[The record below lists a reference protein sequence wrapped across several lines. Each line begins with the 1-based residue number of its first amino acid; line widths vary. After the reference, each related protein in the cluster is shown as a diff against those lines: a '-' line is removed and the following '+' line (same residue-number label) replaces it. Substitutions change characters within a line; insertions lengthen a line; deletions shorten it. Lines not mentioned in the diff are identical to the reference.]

1 MSANY
6 ISTYVLSSALRYSV
20 TNNQSLL
27 SKATKEATTGR
38 FADVGLQLGTATGR
52 DVELRAEMSFA
63 DQIVDTNG
71 LVAGRVDVTQN
82 RLGELGATA
91 QEFLKNLIATRDADN
106 GASMIQPS
114 ASANLQDLI
123 GALNAS
129 YNGSYLFGG
138 INTQNAPIANYAAG
152 STSKNAVDAD
162 FLATFGFSQSAA
174 GVSSITPAQMQTFL
188 STSFDAEFASP
199 AWNTIWSSATDQ
211 VLSSR
216 ISTTEV
222 VDTSVSA
229 NQPALRKLAEAYTM
243 LNDLGTANLSK
254 STFQVVVDKAIS
266 LVGGATSDLAV
277 LGGNIGSIQQRV
289 TGATDKLK
297 IQHDILNEQIVAM
310 ENVDPTEASV
320 RVSTLQNQI
329 ETALALTAR
338 LQKISLI
345 NYL

>member
-1 MSANY
+1 
-6 ISTYVLSSALRYSV
+6 
-20 TNNQSLL
+20 
-27 SKATKEATTGR
+27 
-38 FADVGLQLGTATGR
+38 
-52 DVELRAEMSFA
+52 
-63 DQIVDTNG
+63 
-71 LVAGRVDVTQN
+71 
-82 RLGELGATA
+82 
-91 QEFLKNLIATRDADN
+91 
-106 GASMIQPS
+106 
-114 ASANLQDLI
+114 
-123 GALNAS
+123 
-129 YNGSYLFGG
+129 
-138 INTQNAPIANYAAG
+138 
-152 STSKNAVDAD
+152 
-162 FLATFGFSQSAA
+162 
-174 GVSSITPAQMQTFL
+174 MQTFL

-199 AWNTIWSSATDQ
+199 AWNTNWSSATDQ